1 MGIRVVVA
9 IDFGTTFPSF
19 ANANLASPEIIT
31 SDILPQQIG
40 QSCRNKDSSSKSVK
54 LFKLHLKNIS
64 QSEKPPLPHQ
74 LSYEKAICGLFYAN

>member
-9 IDFGTTFPSF
+9 IDFGTTFSSF

-40 QSCRNKDSSSKSVK
+40 S
-54 LFKLHLKNIS
+54 LKTNIVLQYYS
-64 QSEKPPLPHQ
+64 NYQNVMIK
-74 LSYEKAICGLFYAN
+74 